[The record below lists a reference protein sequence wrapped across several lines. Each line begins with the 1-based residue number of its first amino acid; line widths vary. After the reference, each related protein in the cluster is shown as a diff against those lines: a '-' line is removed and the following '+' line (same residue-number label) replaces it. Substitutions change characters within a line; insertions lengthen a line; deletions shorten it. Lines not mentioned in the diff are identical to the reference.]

1 MLWNLDRWNHTNQN
15 GNLPTEFFPRIHGR
29 LMASWDATVI
39 TKATILVARKGSI
52 IIFMPIWHRLTDV
65 TRKAVA
71 AMPVTLDIPIAIFYS
86 YKITSSA
93 LLRQNLHQSFLTSYF
108 TVFACSALFSCLHA
122 FFFNLSCKFSS
133 SLMNLSLVGQVH
145 VCCSDGFL
153 FSCRHFFLIYHLSL
167 C

>member
-1 MLWNLDRWNHTNQN
+1 MNILLLYYSWSVIFVIFGLDGSCPLPGSRHLVTRIGCNGGITLSNMLWNLDWWNHTNQN
-15 GNLPTEFFPRIHGR
+15 GNLPTEFFPTIHGR

-52 IIFMPIWHRLTDV
+52 IIFMPSWHRLTDV

-93 LLRQNLHQSFLTSYF
+93 LLRQNLHQSFHQLP
-108 TVFACSALFSCLHA
+108 
-122 FFFNLSCKFSS
+122 
-133 SLMNLSLVGQVH
+133 G
-145 VCCSDGFL
+145 
-153 FSCRHFFLIYHLSL
+153 HF
-167 C
+167 

>member
-1 MLWNLDRWNHTNQN
+1 
-15 GNLPTEFFPRIHGR
+15 
-29 LMASWDATVI
+29 MASWDATVI

-52 IIFMPIWHRLTDV
+52 IIFMPSCYRQTDV
-65 TRKAVA
+65 TRKAIA
-71 AMPVTLDIPIAIFYS
+71 AMPVTLDIPIAIFCS

-93 LLRQNLHQSFLTSYF
+93 LLRKNLHQSFLTSYF
-108 TVFACSALFSCLHA
+108 TVFDCSALFSCLHA

-133 SLMNLSLVGQVH
+133 SLMNLSLVCQVH

-153 FSCRHFFLIYHLSL
+153 FSSRHFFLIYHLSL